1 MTSYPDGTLLR
12 ISPSSIGNSVAV
24 SLGSSIAVN
33 PSLAE
38 PVESAAEWLA
48 ICMTDGIIDRP
59 VQHITYPSVEE
70 WLATIPAD
78 ITQLLIH
85 PPGLVEAQA
94 QAKAQKE
101 VNRAQAKAQKDAE
114 KAQKDAEKAQA
125 KAQKDAEKAQAKAQ
139 KDAEKA
145 QAKAKKKKVAW
156 NVPKSNST
164 QKWAYYIHKIIR
176 ESGLEGDD
184 VRDAYNRFV
193 GCLLEHNLN
202 IRTSI
207 PWPRDKYEMGIELSP
222 NIDAPRH
229 GIRDY
234 VHLAPRITFERGR
247 EILRSIYDAYQP
259 LFLLMKGTVIPY
271 MQKMS
276 KQRKNDY
283 DTALYT
289 RALTKAVAEHQKL
302 IQNYQIQE
310 AYLRNHMEKLQRKL
324 DALKGPEG
332 GPKFDRV

>member
-12 ISPSSIGNSVAV
+12 ISPSSVGNSVAV

-48 ICMTDGIIDRP
+48 ICMTELDRP

-94 QAKAQKE
+94 KAQKE

-125 KAQKDAEKAQAKAQ
+125 KVQKDAEKAQ

-164 QKWAYYIHKIIR
+164 QKWAYHVYKMIR

-184 VRDAYNRFV
+184 VRDAYNQFV
-193 GCLLEHNLN
+193 DCLLGHNLN

-207 PWPRDKYEMGIELSP
+207 PRARDKYEIGIELLP
-222 NIDAPRH
+222 NINAPRH

-234 VHLAPRITFERGR
+234 IHLAPRVPYELGQN
-247 EILRSIYDAYQP
+247 ILRSIYDAYQP

-283 DTALYT
+283 DTALYM
-289 RALTKAVAEHQKL
+289 RALTKAVADHQKL
-302 IQNYQIQE
+302 VQNYQLQE
-310 AYLRNHMEKLQRKL
+310 AYLRGHMEKLQRKL
-324 DALKGPEG
+324 DALKGSEG
-332 GPKFDRV
+332 LKFDRV

>member
-114 KAQKDAEKAQA
+114 

>member
-1 MTSYPDGTLLR
+1 MTTYPDGTLLR

-78 ITQLLIH
+78 ITQLLIV

-101 VNRAQAKAQKDAE
+101 VNKAQA

-302 IQNYQIQE
+302 VQNYQIQE

-324 DALKGPEG
+324 DALKGPE
-332 GPKFDRV
+332 RL